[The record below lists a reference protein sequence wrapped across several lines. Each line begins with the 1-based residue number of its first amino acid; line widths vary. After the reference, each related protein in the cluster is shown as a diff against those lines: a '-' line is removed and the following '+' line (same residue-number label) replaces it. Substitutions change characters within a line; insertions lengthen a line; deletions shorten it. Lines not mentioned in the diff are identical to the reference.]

1 MLQKPWF
8 KLFVWFL
15 STFFFFLTAATII
28 SLLKPGPS
36 EDEVMKYMSGMMG
49 AMENGVMG
57 VMMGIES
64 NTTLKS
70 ILIWSITTFPV
81 GVVLS
86 IIVGVILRKRNSED
100 KHVR

>member
-8 KLFVWFL
+8 KIFVWFL
-15 STFFFFLTAATII
+15 STFFFFLASATII
-28 SLLKPGPS
+28 SLLKPGPIES
-36 EDEVMKYMSGMMG
+36 EVMNYMAGMMG

-64 NTTLKS
+64 NHTLKT
-70 ILIWSITTFPV
+70 ILLWSIATFPL

-86 IIVGVILRKRNSED
+86 IFIGFILRKRNSED
-100 KHVR
+100 KHV